1 MLIEGHI
8 RTKGV
13 LVVGVAVEVIQTAVE
28 VDSEAGE
35 VVGPIKTAA
44 TNIMT
49 SSSSRLEVII
59 RGTTITA
66 EEGVVAG
73 VGTPTMGRQFMLAM
87 HLRNRDRNLS
97 PPFFSRLFGLLLALL
112 RAWCICYIL
121 LCMENKD

>member
-49 SSSSRLEVII
+49 SSSSLEIII
-59 RGTTITA
+59 RGTTLTT

-87 HLRNRDRNLS
+87 NLQNRDRS
-97 PPFFSRLFGLLLALL
+97 TCPGGGFFFFSVLFGLLLALFC
-112 RAWCICYIL
+112 AW
-121 LCMENKD
+121 